1 MEKEIHSRPVRQD
14 KEERLKIGAFQGDGS
29 VFEYEAM
36 ARLLAD
42 ASAFET
48 ALPFVYGSP
57 AKWAA
62 AAKAVGM
69 GEMNPLVQKQ
79 VQDIKGKRLQ
89 MIANEEQ
96 DADDAYFLLEKAVS
110 DLKSRHLRA
119 LVSLPVSETN
129 IRSRHPEFKNTAMMV
144 AQAVH
149 TAENG
154 NPFRMLLCGGRLRLS
169 FLTGADR
176 ENVEA
181 YLTPQRVEQRIRDLY
196 QTLKSDFS
204 ITTPRIAVLST
215 NKDHTSGELTA
226 ADTGKIKPVV
236 VSLFESGIPVFG
248 PYAAGTFFNSPEARA
263 FDAVLCMY
271 KEQMNLCFS
280 LYGKSESC
288 YYTASLP
295 VVHIEPVFE
304 GLNPEESF
312 RSLFRALCTAI
323 DIDASR
329 MLYRRLSENPLPC
342 TGSSRRDSREDD

>member
-1 MEKEIHSRPVRQD
+1 MEKEIHGRPVRQD
-14 KEERLKIGAFQGDGS
+14 KEERLKIGIFQGDGS

-62 AAKAVGM
+62 AAKSVGM

-89 MIANEEQ
+89 MISHEEG
-96 DADDAYFLLEKAVS
+96 ADDAYLLLEKAVS
-110 DLKSRHLRA
+110 DLRDRYLRA
-119 LVSLPVSETN
+119 LVSLPVSEAN

-149 TAENG
+149 TAESG
-154 NPFRMLLCGGRLRLS
+154 NPFRMLLCGSRQRLS
-169 FLTGADR
+169 FLTGAER
-176 ENVEA
+176 EDAEA
-181 YLTPQRVEQRIRDLY
+181 YLTPQRIEQRIRDLY

-215 NKDHTSGELTA
+215 NKDNASVELNAT
-226 ADTGKIKPVV
+226 DTEKVKPVV

-248 PYAAGTFFNSPEARA
+248 PYVAETFFNSIETRA

-271 KEQMNLCFS
+271 KEQMSLCFPY
-280 LYGKSESC
+280 YGKSELC

-304 GLNPEESF
+304 GLNVEESF
-312 RSLFRALCTAI
+312 RSLFRALCVAM

-329 MLYRRLSENPLPC
+329 ALYKRLTENPLPY
-342 TGSSRRDSREDD
+342 TGYSRRDSREED

>member
-1 MEKEIHSRPVRQD
+1 
-14 KEERLKIGAFQGDGS
+14 
-29 VFEYEAM
+29 M

-215 NKDHTSGELTA
+215 NKDHTSEELTA

-271 KEQMNLCFS
+271 KEQMNLS